1 MRDDKENEEWN
12 KIDEI
17 KEKNKEQLYKVTKE
31 GLNSKAELT
40 ITNNKFQEA
49 KWKKEQFSRELDE
62 ITNLLQIELTHTNT
76 YKQEIDTQT
85 QS

>member
-1 MRDDKENEEWN
+1 MEKQYKTVRDDKENEEWN

-40 ITNNKFQEA
+40 ITNNKF
-49 KWKKEQFSRELDE
+49 
-62 ITNLLQIELTHTNT
+62 
-76 YKQEIDTQT
+76 
-85 QS
+85 